1 MSHRYAVVAAL
12 TLAVVLGPLGVGS
25 SRAAANPLA
34 RAASAPLTQA
44 STYLE
49 GIDVSHWNGTI
60 NWPQVAGAGK
70 TFAIIKATEGETF
83 LDSMYATNH
92 SGARA
97 AGLRATA
104 YHFAQPGLPTSEA
117 TIQAD
122 WFVQN
127 AALLPGDLIPVLD
140 LEVSGG
146 LSTTDLQAWVLAWLT
161 EVNAKLGVK
170 AMIYTNPSFWQPYMG
185 GTTMFAD
192 QGYTLLWIAHWFVSS
207 PTTPANNWDGHG
219 WTFWQYDDCGTVAG
233 ISGCVDLDRY
243 HGTDFTP
250 VTFGTMFVPLTPV
263 RLLDTRAGNGLSG
276 AFFSHVARTF
286 GVAGRGGGPAKAVAV
301 TGNLTVTAQTA
312 SGYVYLGPGATNNPT
327 SSTLNFPLRD
337 DRANG
342 VTVALGA
349 GGTLSATYVA
359 ATAGPTTQVIFDVT
373 GYFVPDPSGATY
385 VPLAPARLL
394 DTRVGNGLSGAFSS
408 HVARTVQ
415 VTGRGGVPANAV
427 AVTGNL
433 TVTAQ
438 TAGGYLFLGP
448 GATNNPTSSTLN
460 FPVRDDRA
468 NGVTV
473 ALGAGGTLSAT
484 YVAATAGPTAQVIFD
499 VTGYFVP
506 DTSGAT
512 YVPLTPAGHPE

>member
-97 AGLRATA
+97 AGLRTTA
-104 YHFAQPGLPTSEA
+104 YHFARPGLPTSEA

-127 AALLPGDLIPVLD
+127 AALLPGDLVPALD
-140 LEVSGG
+140 LEDSGG
-146 LSTTDLQAWVLAWLT
+146 LSTTDLQSWVLAWLT

-170 AMIYTNPSFWQPYMG
+170 AMIYTNPSFWQTYMG
-185 GTTMFAD
+185 RTTMFAD

-207 PTTPANNWDGHG
+207 PNVPANNWGGHG

-233 ISGCVDLDRY
+233 ISSGCVDLDRY
-243 HGTDFTP
+243 NGTDFTP
-250 VTFGTMFVPLTPV
+250 VTFGTTFVPLAPV
-263 RLLDTRAGNGLSG
+263 RLLDSRSGNGLSG
-276 AFFSHVARTF
+276 AFSSHVARTF
-286 GVAGRGGGPAKAVAV
+286 GVAGRGGVPANATAV

-312 SGYVYLGPGATNNPT
+312 GGYLYLGPGATNNPT
-327 SSTLNFPLRD
+327 SSTLNFPVAD

-349 GGTLSATYVA
+349 EGTLSATYVA
-359 ATAGPTTQVIFDVT
+359 TT
-373 GYFVPDPSGATY
+373 
-385 VPLAPARLL
+385 L
-394 DTRVGNGLSGAFSS
+394 
-408 HVARTVQ
+408 
-415 VTGRGGVPANAV
+415 
-427 AVTGNL
+427 
-433 TVTAQ
+433 
-438 TAGGYLFLGP
+438 
-448 GATNNPTSSTLN
+448 
-460 FPVRDDRA
+460 
-468 NGVTV
+468 
-473 ALGAGGTLSAT
+473 
-484 YVAATAGPTAQVIFD
+484 GPTAQVIFD
-499 VTGYFVP
+499 VTGYFTP
-506 DTSGAT
+506 DTSDRS
-512 YVPLTPAGHPE
+512 LT